1 MWLGGWLRPFPHTLS
16 GETWDN
22 LFSFVPGVTFLFL
35 AALAFRATARMSNHA
50 YFKFQKLGLGA
61 FGLVLAVIGLVLFIQ
76 TDDIN
81 IRGKVQDIFWFV
93 AKVAVFQY
101 LYIWYRGTF
110 PRYRFDQLMRVG
122 WKVLLPLGIGVLM
135 FTAIVGVIF

>member
-1 MWLGGWLRPFPHTLS
+1 
-16 GETWDN
+16 
-22 LFSFVPGVTFLFL
+22 
-35 AALAFRATARMSNHA
+35 MSNHP
-50 YFKFQKLGLGA
+50 YFKLQKLGLGV
-61 FGLVLAVIGLVLFIQ
+61 FGLVLAVIGIVLFIS
-76 TDDIN
+76 TDAID

-122 WKVLLPLGIGVLM
+122 WKVLLPLGIGVLI
-135 FTAIVGVIF
+135 FTAIMGVIF